1 MLKAQAVADLAL
13 MLTQVTSPDR
23 AQDAIRRA
31 LRSSGL
37 TNATRISDADMHEL
51 LAALAAEGGPIQDL
65 AVQIAIYG
73 VEESGNLDF
82 NFDRPADKN
91 AA

>member
-1 MLKAQAVADLAL
+1 MLKAQAMADLAL

-23 AQDAIRRA
+23 AQEAIRRA
-31 LRSSGL
+31 MRSSGL
-37 TNATRISDADMHEL
+37 TNATRISDGDMQEL
-51 LAALAAEGGPIQDL
+51 LTALAAEGGPIQDL

-73 VEESGNLDF
+73 VEESGGIDF
-82 NFDRPADKN
+82 SLDRPSGKN

>member
-31 LRSSGL
+31 LRSTGL
-37 TNATRISDADMHEL
+37 SNATRIEDTDMHEL

-73 VEESGNLDF
+73 VQESGGLDF
-82 NFDRPADKN
+82 NFDRPTDKN

>member
-13 MLTQVTSPDR
+13 MLTQVTAPDR

-37 TNATRISDADMHEL
+37 SNATHITDADMHEL

-73 VEESGNLDF
+73 VEESGGLDF
-82 NFDRPADKN
+82 QFDHPTDKN

>member
-13 MLTQVTSPDR
+13 MLTQVTAPDR

-37 TNATRISDADMHEL
+37 SNATHITDTDMHEM

-73 VEESGNLDF
+73 VEESGGLDF
-82 NFDRPADKN
+82 AFDRPTDKN

>member
-31 LRSSGL
+31 LRSTGL
-37 TNATRISDADMHEL
+37 TNATHVSDTDMHEL
-51 LAALAAEGGPIQDL
+51 LAALAAEGGPVQDL

-73 VEESGNLDF
+73 VEESGALDF
-82 NFDRPADKN
+82 SFDRSSDKN